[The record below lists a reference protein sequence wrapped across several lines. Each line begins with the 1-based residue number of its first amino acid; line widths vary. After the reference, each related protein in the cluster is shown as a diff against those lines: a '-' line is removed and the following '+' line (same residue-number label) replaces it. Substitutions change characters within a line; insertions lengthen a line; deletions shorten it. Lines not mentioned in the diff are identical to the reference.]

1 MRRAIIGLGL
11 AALLAACGPQQKS
24 GDEAPSPSATASAGG
39 SAAVAGPASE
49 VNLADG
55 AAVTGGGLPA
65 FAPAYPGGTVV
76 TTMTAAES
84 GRHGGVYAFTTS
96 DAVDKVFTYYRSKA
110 ERGGLATQTNVETAG
125 ARVYAAQGPAG
136 DVAVTAAPQ
145 GENTTYVQVTW
156 SAKD

>member
-1 MRRAIIGLGL
+1 MNRAIIGLGL
-11 AALLAACGPQQKS
+11 LALLAACGPQKKS
-24 GDEAPSPSATASAGG
+24 EDEAAASQP
-39 SAAVAGPASE
+39 AAPPAMTVTGPAAE
-49 VNLADG
+49 VNVADG

-76 TTMTAAES
+76 TTMTATET
-84 GRHGGVYAFTTS
+84 GKRGGVYAFTTS

-125 ARVYAAQGPAG
+125 ARVYTAQGPGG

-156 SAKD
+156 SAKN

>member
-1 MRRAIIGLGL
+1 MNRAIIGLGL
-11 AALLAACGPQQKS
+11 LALLAACGPQQKS
-24 GDEAPSPSATASAGG
+24 EDEAAASQP
-39 SAAVAGPASE
+39 AAPVVTVTGPAAE
-49 VNLADG
+49 VNVADG

-76 TTMTAAES
+76 TTMTATET
-84 GRHGGVYAFTTS
+84 GKRGGVYAFTTS

-125 ARVYAAQGPAG
+125 ARVYTAQGPGG

-156 SAKD
+156 SAKN

>member
-1 MRRAIIGLGL
+1 MKRAIIGLGL
-11 AALLAACGPQQKS
+11 AGLLAACGPQQKS
-24 GDEAPSPSATASAGG
+24 EDQAAASQPATPPAMT
-39 SAAVAGPASE
+39 VTGPAAE
-49 VNLADG
+49 VNVADG
-55 AAVTGGGLPA
+55 AVVTGGSLPA

-76 TTMTAAES
+76 TTMTAAEN
-84 GRHGGVYAFTTS
+84 GKHGGVYAFTTS

-125 ARVYAAQGPAG
+125 ARVYAAQGAAG

-156 SAKD
+156 SAND